1 MVTEMRRER
10 PRCASLMIASPRMTA
25 VASAASWATSARL
38 ASRIAASTR
47 DPMRRTAS
55 RMRPSSRSS
64 ASRGAGVPPP
74 LVPAAPCRRSSSW
87 ASMWVF
93 PSGSLMSPTSA
104 EPAGHVVL
112 GQLLFGIGEDLD
124 GVALLHYI
132 AGVILGHVEEDRLVR
147 RPCGLLHVVGHDDDR
162 VALLDLRHQL
172 LDLEGRP
179 GVECGA
185 RLVHEDDLGIGRD
198 RPGDAQPLLL
208 AAGQRQPRL
217 LELVL
222 DLVPDCG
229 PPQTLLDEPVEIAL
243 EPVQSRPEGDVVVDR
258 FRERVRF
265 LEDHPDP
272 PPDLDRVHV

>member
-64 ASRGAGVPPP
+64 ASRGAGVAPP

-93 PSGSLMSPTSA
+93 PAGSLMSPTSA

-185 RLVHEDDLGIGRD
+185 RLVHEDDLAIARAMHSRCCWPPD
-198 RPGDAQPLLL
+198 NDS
-208 AAGQRQPRL
+208 
-217 LELVL
+217 
-222 DLVPDCG
+222 PDCLSLSLTSSQIAARRRLCSTSPSRSPLNPFSRG
-229 PPQTLLDEPVEIAL
+229 PKATL
-243 EPVQSRPEGDVVVDR
+243 S
-258 FRERVRF
+258 
-265 LEDHPDP
+265 
-272 PPDLDRVHV
+272 